1 MKRASHAWIFVSH
14 STRDLDKVRLV
25 RNAIEAANGEPIL
38 FFLKCLSDHDEIDEL
53 IKREIQARNFFL
65 LCDSKNAK
73 SSKWVQDEIAHVKS
87 LQTRK
92 IEIIDLDAD
101 WQAQIAGIQSIV
113 RQATIFLS
121 YAHTD
126 EAAIIPVRAGLIAN
140 DFCVWD
146 PSHDLRVG
154 NNFSEQISSAVEES
168 ARFGF
173 FIHFLS
179 RASLQSEWAALELDK
194 AIRMGVG
201 ERYIPV
207 LLQPYYEISQLM
219 PGSVRRRL
227 LIDYSDRNVQDIM
240 GQLLRV
246 LGVRNTE
253 QTNRTDR

>member
-1 MKRASHAWIFVSH
+1 
-14 STRDLDKVRLV
+14 V
-25 RNAIEAANGEPIL
+25 RNAIETANGEPIL

-53 IKREIQARNFFL
+53 VKREIQARNFFL
-65 LCDSKNAK
+65 LCDSSNAK
-73 SSKWVQDEIAHVKS
+73 LSKWVQDEIAHVKS

-101 WQAQIAGIQSIV
+101 WQAQIVGIQSIV
-113 RQATIFLS
+113 RQATVFLS

-126 EAAIIPVRAGLIAN
+126 EAAIVPLRAGLIAN

-146 PSHDLRVG
+146 PSHDLRIG
-154 NNFSEQISSAVEES
+154 DSFSEQISSAIEES

-179 RASLQSEWAALELDK
+179 RASLHSEWAALELDK

-207 LLQPYYEISQLM
+207 LLQPHYEISPLM
-219 PGSVRRRL
+219 PNSVRGRQ
-227 LIDYSDRNVQDIM
+227 LIDYSDRSVESVM
-240 GQLLRV
+240 KQLLRV
-246 LGVRNTE
+246 LGVRNTQE
-253 QTNRTDR
+253 TNRTDG